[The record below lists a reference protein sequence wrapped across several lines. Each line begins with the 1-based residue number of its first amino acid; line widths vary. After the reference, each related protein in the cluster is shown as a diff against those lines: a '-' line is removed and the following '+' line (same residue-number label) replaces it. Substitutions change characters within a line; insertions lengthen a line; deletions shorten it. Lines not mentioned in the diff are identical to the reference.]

1 MTRPRH
7 RWQAFELDFL
17 RQHYATMLTSTI
29 ATTLGIAAR
38 RVLAKANELGL
49 RKSIALI
56 AETARQRTQNAS
68 HGSHRTRIQPGSV
81 PWNKGMKG
89 STGTQPGC
97 RATQFKAGNKPHT
110 WVPVGSYRICEGQ
123 LQRKFSDDP
132 GSADKRWRAVTRLV
146 WEEAHGPMPAGHLV
160 VFKPGRQTTDPAA
173 ITLDA
178 IELVTRAENMRRNS
192 YHTNYPPELRS
203 VVQLRGVLSRQ
214 INRKAKEAET
224 T

>member
-1 MTRPRH
+1 MNRPRH

-17 RQHYATMLTSTI
+17 RRHYATMLTSTI
-29 ATTLGIAAR
+29 SATLGIAAP

-49 RKSIALI
+49 HKTRELI
-56 AETARQRTQNAS
+56 AETARLRTLNPS
-68 HGSHRTRIQPGSV
+68 HGSQRTRIQPGSV
-81 PWNKGMKG
+81 PWNKGTKG
-89 STGTQPGC
+89 TTGTQQAC

-123 LQRKFSDDP
+123 LQRKFSDEP
-132 GSADKRWRAVTRLV
+132 GNPEKRWRAVSRLV
-146 WEEAHGPMPAGHLV
+146 WEEANGPMPAGHLV
-160 VFKPGRQTTDPAA
+160 VFKPGRQTTDLAA

-178 IELVTRAENMRRNS
+178 VELVTRAENMRRNS

-214 INRKAKEAET
+214 INRKAKEAEEA
-224 T
+224 